1 MSERTTIVAA
11 NNVSNGWAALL
22 DRVVAAPGQTLGPV
36 VLEIDCA
43 DGVVAEDRFI
53 RHIVEEELQRLGKF
67 SVDTTSFL
75 IFPWKLWLKLGR
87 PDLRKFSE
95 FYRSQVYPRLL
106 SRDRNRNGRG
116 TYFQRMI
123 QFSGIVEKSDGREE
137 KNVNQLERVLEI
149 WEKAEDKGRH
159 PRHSAL
165 QATIFDPAKD
175 HHGMALCGFPCL
187 QQVSFDYHGDQL
199 TVNAYYPTQYLFDR
213 GYGNYLGLCHLGQFM
228 AAQMDLRFAA
238 LICFIGRCHLGTK
251 VTKSSLVSLQNR
263 IHVHL
268 GKTPLATTPGAMAPV
283 GGRA

>member
-53 RHIVEEELQRLGKF
+53 RRIVEEELQRLGKF

-87 PDLRKFSE
+87 PDLGKFSE

-123 QFSGIVEKSDGREE
+123 QFSGIVGKSDGREE
-137 KNVNQLERVLEI
+137 KDVNQLE
-149 WEKAEDKGRH
+149 
-159 PRHSAL
+159 
-165 QATIFDPAKD
+165 
-175 HHGMALCGFPCL
+175 
-187 QQVSFDYHGDQL
+187 
-199 TVNAYYPTQYLFDR
+199 N
-213 GYGNYLGLCHLGQFM
+213 
-228 AAQMDLRFAA
+228 
-238 LICFIGRCHLGTK
+238 
-251 VTKSSLVSLQNR
+251 
-263 IHVHL
+263 
-268 GKTPLATTPGAMAPV
+268 
-283 GGRA
+283 